1 MCTSQSSPTYCH
13 FWMCKISSVGFADEA
28 HERSVLINSFILNDN
43 YLIKHYY
50 TRIIENFPSM
60 VAFYWSKA

>member
-1 MCTSQSSPTYCH
+1 
-13 FWMCKISSVGFADEA
+13 MCKISSVGFADEA